1 MMGMASSWKT
11 GGTKEGC
18 LEEVEEGGSL
28 KEKAR

>member
-1 MMGMASSWKT
+1 MASSWKT

-18 LEEVEEGGSL
+18 LEKVEEGGSL